1 MKHRSDWWHEFFPSF
16 RPVFERIPAKATN
29 AIVRHLIK
37 KLKLKPGMKFLDCP
51 CGIGRIALPLARK
64 GINITGV
71 DFMQSYLEE
80 FEKRAKRRKL
90 KIRTVKADM
99 RRINFKDEFHA
110 AANIWTSFGYFDKVS
125 DNMLVL
131 KKMYKALKPGG
142 RFLMLLLNR
151 DYVVSNFMA
160 KDWFTAGKTRVFTET
175 EFDYR
180 TSKMN
185 GVWHFVEDGIEK
197 KHEMTI
203 RLYSY
208 HELANMLESA
218 DFIDIEGYGSIKDE
232 SISKDSNGML
242 IMGAKPRR

>member
-1 MKHRSDWWHEFFPSF
+1 MKNQSEWWHEFFPSF

-37 KLKLKPGMKFLDCP
+37 KLNLEPGMKFLDCP

-80 FEKRAKRRKL
+80 LERRAKNRKL

-99 RRINFKDEFHA
+99 RRINYQNEFHA
-110 AANIWTSFGYFDKVS
+110 AANIWTSFGYFDKES

-160 KDWFTAGKTRVFTET
+160 KDWFTAGNTRVFTET

-180 TSKMN
+180 TSKMK
-185 GVWHFVEDGIEK
+185 GRWHFVEDGIEK

-208 HELANMLESA
+208 HELAIMMERA
-218 DFIDIEGYGSIKDE
+218 GFIDIEGYGSIKDE
-232 SISKDSNGML
+232 PINKDSNGML
-242 IMGAKPRR
+242 ILGVKPRR